1 MPESS
6 YSPDKTPK
14 RQGRYKPKGRQ
25 VDPARLR
32 AVEDVLQPHLQERV
46 LQRDRLIEYLHI
58 LQDKTGYLS
67 AADLAALAE
76 LMRLPMAEIWE
87 VASFY
92 DHFDLISEGET
103 PPPPRPIRVCTSLSC
118 MLQGSHDLQHA
129 RQ

>member
-1 MPESS
+1 MKTRHAGQLEIYVVVRETLRMPESS

-32 AVEDVLQPHLQERV
+32 AVEDVLQPHLQKRV

-58 LQDKTGYLS
+58 LQDKIGYLS

-76 LMRLPMAEIWE
+76 LML
-87 VASFY
+87 S
-92 DHFDLISEGET
+92 LIH
-103 PPPPRPIRVCTSLSC
+103 I
-118 MLQGSHDLQHA
+118 
-129 RQ
+129 

>member
-103 PPPPRPIRVCTSLSC
+103 PPPPRTIRVCTSLSC
-118 MLQGSHDLQHA
+118 MF
-129 RQ
+129 